1 MTRLLLPGRIVS
13 LLVPLVAMAFI
24 AGCNK
29 REAASIATP
38 AEAQAAIQQ
47 AFKQAKP
54 EFKTA
59 ADEAAAAIQNEPAKA
74 LFQLQALSSNPDLDP
89 QQRNAAQDSILV
101 IAAKLRAAAAQG
113 DAEAEKAMEAYRATR

>member
-1 MTRLLLPGRIVS
+1 MTQLCFFRRSGIPLALLIALS
-13 LLVPLVAMAFI
+13 LI
-24 AGCNK
+24 AGCGK
-29 REAASIATP
+29 RQATSVATP

-74 LFQLQALSSNPDLDP
+74 LLQLQSLSSSPDLDP
-89 QQRNAAQDSILV
+89 QQRNATQDSILV
-101 IAAKLRAAAAQG
+101 ITSQLRAAAAQG
-113 DAEAEKAMEAYRATR
+113 DAEAEKALEAYRATK